1 LTDDALFLFVDGRWK
16 GAVNYMNPLGSK
28 GKLAGAFAKLL
39 HEMWGGDL
47 PYLTPIDFR
56 VGSRILFLPPATNS
70 SYLQRSICQLK
81 SQYNGS
87 DQHDSQEFLSFLI
100 DGIHEDLNR
109 IIAKPTYAP
118 TPEEEAELERLP
130 PQIASDREWRAW
142 RARNDSLIVDFFQG
156 QFRSRLECLTCGKV
170 CI

>member
-1 LTDDALFLFVDGRWK
+1 
-16 GAVNYMNPLGSK
+16 M
-28 GKLAGAFAKLL
+28 
-39 HEMWGGDL
+39 
-47 PYLTPIDFR
+47 
-56 VGSRILFLPPATNS
+56 
-70 SYLQRSICQLK
+70 ICSLK

-109 IIAKPTYAP
+109 IIARPNYTP

-142 RARNDSLIVDFFQG
+142 RSRNDSIIVDFFQG
-156 QFRSRLECLTCGKV
+156 QFRNRMECLTCHTV
-170 CI
+170 RLFPIF